1 MSTASVIKLPMT
13 IQAFF
18 DESGKFGNQPSIC
31 FGGVASPYQNIDPFI
46 HEWDRLLRNA
56 ELEVLSM
63 KDALRL
69 NVPFSQP
76 VPAMSL
82 HDRIDAIMPFVE
94 CIRKHMM
101 FVGGLAL
108 KCSAFASA
116 PPAFKKMWGDPI
128 YFAFT
133 RAVLEFMDYAKGD
146 VVVLTCDEN
155 PATAMQMYQLY
166 TRLKQVDP
174 ACRGQLKQIAFGDDA
189 FVPAIQAADMVA
201 SLMRSEAR
209 KRFFSEAYDHESLF
223 TALTRQPNS
232 DEAIV
237 IAATGFVDEPVIE
250 KMRS

>member
-1 MSTASVIKLPMT
+1 MT

-46 HEWDRLLRNA
+46 QEWDQLLRNA
-56 ELEVLSM
+56 ELEALSM

-69 NVPFSQP
+69 NVPFSQTI
-76 VPAMSL
+76 PAMSVQE
-82 HDRIDAIMPFVE
+82 RIDVIMPFVE

-101 FVGGLAL
+101 FVSGLAL
-108 KCSAFASA
+108 KGSAFESA
-116 PPAFKKMWGDPI
+116 APSFKKTWGDPI

-133 RAVLEFMDYAKGD
+133 GAILEFMKYAKND
-146 VVVLTCDEN
+146 IVILTCDEN

-174 ACRGQLKQIAFGDDA
+174 AARNQLKQIAFGDDN
-189 FVPAIQAADMVA
+189 FVPALQAADVVA

-209 KRFFSEAYDHESLF
+209 QRFFNEPYDHEPLF
-223 TALTRQPNS
+223 NALTKQPNS
-232 DEAIV
+232 PEAIV
-237 IAATGFVDEPVIE
+237 IAATAFVDEPIIE
-250 KMRS
+250 RCTLKVASGV